1 MALMMHDAFSLRG
14 LAAGC
19 ALLFLVAPAVQAAEQ
34 LPDAPSIDARAWI
47 LMDYASGKVL
57 SEGNADEKLDPA
69 SLTKIMTS
77 YVVGQAIKAGKI
89 KLTDM
94 VTVGRDAG
102 DRQPGAARLIG
113 DVPQAW
119 HAGFRRRSE
128 QRGHHS
134 VR

>member
-1 MALMMHDAFSLRG
+1 MMHDAFSLRG

-19 ALLFLVAPAVQAAEQ
+19 ALLFLIAPAVQAADQ

-57 SEGNADEKLDPA
+57 SECNADEKLDPA

-89 KLTDM
+89 KL
-94 VTVGRDAG
+94 RYG
-102 DRQPGAARLIG
+102 DRRT
-113 DVPQAW
+113 
-119 HAGFRRRSE
+119 
-128 QRGHHS
+128 
-134 VR
+134 